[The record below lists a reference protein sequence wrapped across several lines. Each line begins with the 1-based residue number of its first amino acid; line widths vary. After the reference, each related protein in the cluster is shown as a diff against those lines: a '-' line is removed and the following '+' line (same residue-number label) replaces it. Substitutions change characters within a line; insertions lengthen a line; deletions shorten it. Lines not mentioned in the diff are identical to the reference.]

1 MARSN
6 RNGRVVAVGDEWRD
20 GRGERPLRALVAAA
34 SLSLVASAF
43 APSMSHAGAPVTG
56 AAGPVLAAAAR
67 ETVPASPLGND
78 REAPPPSLPAAPP
91 PPPEV
96 PAGAP
101 PVTPDAAGATTAP
114 DVVVTAP
121 EPRYVA
127 PTRRDRI
134 GRVWAPVFI
143 NEQGPFR
150 LVLDTGASASAITP
164 PVALALGL
172 QPDPKRIVKMFG
184 VTGTANVAAVRAES
198 LRVGDVEM
206 ESVLLPIVADAFG
219 GAEGV
224 LGNHGLR
231 DKRITIDFRRDR
243 ITIIRSKNQRAIDG
257 MITIPVKVTEKGLL
271 VIPARVGDLQVKAI
285 VDTGGQ
291 MTIGN
296 MALRDELERRAR
308 AKNPRPDQVVGA
320 TLDVTD
326 ATRLTTP
333 PISLGGATI
342 RNAAITFG
350 EMYIFEHWKL
360 RDEPALLVGMDVLG
374 LLDVL
379 VIDYRRRELQ
389 ILLRGGSTRAGSYT
403 G

>member
-1 MARSN
+1 MARTK
-6 RNGRVVAVGDEWRD
+6 RNGRKTSRRLAAAS
-20 GRGERPLRALVAAA
+20 LAFALVAASGA
-34 SLSLVASAF
+34 AHADPPAAASA
-43 APSMSHAGAPVTG
+43 A
-56 AAGPVLAAAAR
+56 PVLASATR
-67 ETVPASPLGND
+67 ENAPASPLGND
-78 REAPPPSLPAAPP
+78 REAPLPGLPSTPP
-91 PPPEV
+91 PPIEV
-96 PAGAP
+96 PVGAP
-101 PVTPDAAGATTAP
+101 PVAPDAAGATTAP

-127 PTRRDRI
+127 PTRRDWI
-134 GRVWAPVFI
+134 GRVWAPVYI

-150 LVLDTGASASAITP
+150 LVLDTGASASAITA

-172 QPDPKRIVKMFG
+172 EPDPKRMVKMFG
-184 VTGTANVAAVRAES
+184 VTGTANVSAVRADS

-257 MITIPVKVTEKGLL
+257 MITIPVKITEKGLL

-285 VDTGGQ
+285 IDTGGQ

-320 TLDVTD
+320 TLEVTD

-333 PISLGGATI
+333 PISLGGASI

-350 EMYIFEHWKL
+350 EMYIFDHWKL

-389 ILLRGGSTRAGSYT
+389 LLLRGGSTRAGSYT